1 MPETKSQRMLR
12 LEEEAR
18 LGREKEENEIQDDE
32 GEKEPQGKADKD
44 PTRPGGADDDNP
56 KHTLRLDKDFEIIL
70 RTIFKVRRDN
80 HEVFE
85 ALHSEGIYSW
95 ENFIDVD
102 SIFISDLTKAT
113 NGNRVPVLYQTK
125 AILKS
130 LLFLYLK
137 SQRRSTQAAQASYY
151 TKEII
156 EAHLL
161 EERVARITRLEEDAQ
176 SHSTPSSPVPKINF
190 QTPTS
195 TNYTK
200 SK

>member
-1 MPETKSQRMLR
+1 M
-12 LEEEAR
+12 
-18 LGREKEENEIQDDE
+18 GREKEEDEGQDDK
-32 GEKEPQGKADKD
+32 GEKEPQDKVDED
-44 PTRPGGADDDNP
+44 PTGPGGADDDNP
-56 KHTLRLDKDFEIIL
+56 EEVKHTSKLDKDFEIIL

-113 NGNRVPVLYQTK
+113 NGNRVPVLYQTR
-125 AILKS
+125 ATLKS

-151 TKEII
+151 TKEVI
-156 EAHLL
+156 EEHL
-161 EERVARITRLEEDAQ
+161 
-176 SHSTPSSPVPKINF
+176 
-190 QTPTS
+190 
-195 TNYTK
+195 
-200 SK
+200 